1 MPDAGASPQTPVVGQ
16 SCRAAPLHRS
26 RDRSAQGPLGWRGC
40 RRGGDTPP
48 MFRLSLPVATERLTL
63 RPFTPDDLDDLHAYQ
78 SLPDVARHLFR
89 PPLTRDQCARSLTR
103 RAAGTA
109 WAEDGDDLVVAVC
122 ETDGTTVVGEIV
134 LKLASARARQAEIGW
149 VFHPAYGGRGY
160 ATEAARDRLTRL
172 RGAERPP
179 AVRPSRRTQHRFGAR
194 VRAARHAPRS
204 ALRRE
209 RPRRGALGRRVR
221 LRDTRPRVEDR
232 SGPARSSPVSPM
244 EHGRDRGSEA

>member
-1 MPDAGASPQTPVVGQ
+1 
-16 SCRAAPLHRS
+16 
-26 RDRSAQGPLGWRGC
+26 
-40 RRGGDTPP
+40 

-63 RPFTPDDLDDLHAYQ
+63 RPFTQDDLDDLHAYQ

-160 ATEAARDRLTRL
+160 ATEAARATASLAFAELNVHRLFARL
-172 RGAERPP
+172 DVLNTGSVRVCERLGMRREAHFIENDLDGERWADEYVYATLAREWKTGP
-179 AVRPSRRTQHRFGAR
+179 VRPD
-194 VRAARHAPRS
+194 P
-204 ALRRE
+204 LR
-209 RPRRGALGRRVR
+209 
-221 LRDTRPRVEDR
+221 
-232 SGPARSSPVSPM
+232 
-244 EHGRDRGSEA
+244 